1 MAKPYG
7 SVRRAMAFIKKH
19 SLVVIYS
26 RRRDTFICPERRKDV
41 NCILN
46 LVIYPSVRPMYSSL
60 LPSVVYTPTL
70 YPSQG
75 FFLNESF
82 AILNAASRGT
92 SEANVIRW

>member
-60 LPSVVYTPTL
+60 LPNVVAKV
-70 YPSQG
+70 
-75 FFLNESF
+75 FLNESF

>member
-1 MAKPYG
+1 MAKPHG
-7 SVRRAMAFIKKH
+7 SVRRAMAFIKEH

-60 LPSVVYTPTL
+60 LPNVVYTPTL

-75 FFLNESF
+75 FLNESF